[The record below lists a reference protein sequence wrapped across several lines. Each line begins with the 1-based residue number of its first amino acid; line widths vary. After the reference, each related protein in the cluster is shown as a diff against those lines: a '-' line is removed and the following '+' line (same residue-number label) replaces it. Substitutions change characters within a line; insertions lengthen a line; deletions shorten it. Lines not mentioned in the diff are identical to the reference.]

1 MAAASSAKAVAEAAE
16 QAFRALLWESQNPS
30 AAANTSAA
38 RQLLESELD
47 SSSDV
52 VQTLL
57 RRVWMPTAESPSIQG
72 DNAINV
78 LSHLV
83 EKYPSS
89 YMAVTSQLVRE
100 EVDRRFSTSMDT
112 DEMHDV
118 SDVLLAALTKLLIA
132 PNSDDQIRISTNVN
146 AALLHLCKY
155 DHIKYNKGR
164 VAQRMFATMNLMWRH
179 IQQNASRELSSAQI
193 RIASLMIDVCLLG
206 DEEFS
211 YALLEIEG
219 GECIV
224 DKLLH
229 LAMDMPNDDP
239 LLQMSAL
246 DQLERLST
254 EPFQTTRAEFLIGND
269 MLRNGLL
276 CLVGGSGNNDAIDPV
291 NGPAALRLLTEI
303 CLVGVS
309 SSISLSSMEE
319 STLEKFQLLL
329 RGFHVALQQ
338 FQPQGE
344 LERLSFIH
352 ATSSLFASCSIMAC
366 TASVESSASTTGL
379 TQYILADRSLLHDWL
394 SLHSRVAQ
402 PKLKSAVL
410 CSVAQVLE
418 PHMWNNESVQMQPL
432 SKAEGRPN
440 DAIALQLY
448 QAFSEANGNRDA
460 MELLLA
466 SAKSPFVEERLG
478 AYTLFKALVMRG
490 AILQLILLHNDDS
503 GNMSF
508 LVWLLNHNSESTSE
522 GRIAKYQIVNT
533 MMSCSGSLIG
543 GLIPDKMARELQL
556 WNEKGPHYLK
566 SIPWE
571 MATE

>member
-1 MAAASSAKAVAEAAE
+1 
-16 QAFRALLWESQNPS
+16 
-30 AAANTSAA
+30 
-38 RQLLESELD
+38 
-47 SSSDV
+47 
-52 VQTLL
+52 
-57 RRVWMPTAESPSIQG
+57 
-72 DNAINV
+72 
-78 LSHLV
+78 
-83 EKYPSS
+83 
-89 YMAVTSQLVRE
+89 
-100 EVDRRFSTSMDT
+100 
-112 DEMHDV
+112 
-118 SDVLLAALTKLLIA
+118 
-132 PNSDDQIRISTNVN
+132 
-146 AALLHLCKY
+146 
-155 DHIKYNKGR
+155 
-164 VAQRMFATMNLMWRH
+164 MWRH
-179 IQQNASRELSSAQI
+179 VQLNASRELSSAQI
-193 RIASLMIDVCLLG
+193 RMASLMIDVCLLG

-211 YALLEIEG
+211 YALLEAEEG
-219 GECIV
+219 GTCII

-229 LAMDMPNDDP
+229 LAVDMPNDDP

-254 EPFQTTRAEFLIGND
+254 EPLQTIRAEFLIGND
-269 MLRNGLL
+269 VMREGLL
-276 CLVGGSGNNDAIDPV
+276 TLVGGSGSYDEIDPV

-303 CLVGVS
+303 CRVGVS
-309 SSISLSSMEE
+309 SAISLSSMEE

-329 RGFHVALQQ
+329 TGFHVALQR

-352 ATSSLFASCSIMAC
+352 ATSSLFASCSIIAC
-366 TASVESSASTTGL
+366 TSSVESSASTAGL
-379 TQYILADRSLLHDWL
+379 TQYILADKALLHDWL

-410 CSVAQVLE
+410 CSMAQVLE
-418 PHMWNNESVQMQPL
+418 PHLWNSESVQTQPV
-432 SKAEGRPN
+432 STADVRPN

-448 QAFSEANGNRDA
+448 QAFTEANNNKDA

-490 AILQLILLHNDDS
+490 PILQLMLLHNDDS
-503 GNMSF
+503 GNISF

-533 MMSCSGSLIG
+533 MMSRSGSLIG
-543 GLIPDKMARELQL
+543 GLIPDKMARELKL
-556 WNEKGPHYLK
+556 WNEQGPHYVK